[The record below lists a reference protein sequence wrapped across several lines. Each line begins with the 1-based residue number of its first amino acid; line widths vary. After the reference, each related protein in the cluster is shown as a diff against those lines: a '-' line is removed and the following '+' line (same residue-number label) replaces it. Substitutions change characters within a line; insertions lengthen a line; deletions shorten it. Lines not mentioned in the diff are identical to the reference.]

1 MRFVADIGGTN
12 MRVAP
17 IQEGGGGGNAFQNAK
32 ILKTPAEYSEGIS
45 ILKKIISE
53 MAGSEKIEAI
63 CIGVPG
69 VLNPS
74 KEIILRSSNLP
85 GWEKKPLAHDLGIPL
100 NTEVFLEND
109 TALVGLGEALYGA
122 GKGEGIVAYITISTG
137 VGGVRIVNGRI
148 DASVSGF
155 EPGHQ
160 IILIGEGEEREFETL
175 VSGTAMMKK
184 YKKHPSEIRD
194 DKIWEEWAKL
204 SAVGIGNTILHW
216 SPDIVVLGGSMFKEV
231 GISIPRVEYYLRKTI
246 TIFEKLPAL
255 KRGELGDFGGLY
267 GASAYL
273 KDK

>member
-1 MRFVADIGGTN
+1 MHFVADIGGTN

-17 IQEGGGGGNAFQNAK
+17 IREGSISTGAFKNAR
-32 ILKTPAEYSEGIS
+32 ILKTPTNYEEGIS
-45 ILKKIISE
+45 ILKKIVSE
-53 MAGSEKIEAI
+53 IAGGEKVEAI

-74 KEIILRSSNLP
+74 KELLLRSPHLP

-100 NTEVFLEND
+100 NAKIFLEND

-122 GKGEGIVAYITISTG
+122 GRGEGIVAYITISTG
-137 VGGVRIVNGRI
+137 VGGVRIVNGKI
-148 DASVSGF
+148 DANASGF

-160 IILIGEGEEREFETL
+160 IILLGESGGQEFETL

-194 DKIWEEWAKL
+194 DKIWEEWARL

-231 GISIPRVEYYLRKTI
+231 GISIPRVEHYLRKTI
-246 TIFEKLPAL
+246 TIFEKLPTL

-267 GASAYL
+267 GAFAFL